1 MTQGRPRHWLMKTEP
16 ETFSFDHLLKA
27 PDRTTSWEGVRNY
40 QARNLMRD
48 EFSLGDQVFI
58 YHSSCAEP
66 GIVGIAEVVRTAH
79 PDPTAL
85 DPSSP
90 YADDKSIALGVSRWL
105 MVDVKATARLERPFT
120 LAEIRATPSL
130 GAMMVVRKGARL
142 SIQPVTAEEW
152 QTIISMATLVYL

>member
-48 EFSLGDQVFI
+48 EFAVGDLVFI

-66 GIVGIAEVVRTAH
+66 GIIGIAEVVRQAH
-79 PDPTAL
+79 PDLTAL
-85 DPSSP
+85 DPESP
-90 YADDKSIALGVSRWL
+90 YADAKSIAEGSSRWL
-105 MVDVKATARLERPFT
+105 MVDVRATARLLEPFT
-120 LAEIRATPSL
+120 LGKIRATPSL
-130 GAMMVVRKGARL
+130 ASMMVVRRGARL
-142 SIQPVTAEEW
+142 SIQPVTPDEW
-152 QTIISMATLVYL
+152 QTILAKTTLVPV